1 MMMRNNG
8 HEGTDMY
15 TGSARSDNVKH
26 HLNIKN
32 TTTGACILKVLAQ
45 NNYQAKFHV
54 EKRRTSSD
62 WPFYRDC

>member
-32 TTTGACILKVLAQ
+32 TTTGACILKGFGPKQLPGKVPRRKTQ
-45 NNYQAKFHV
+45 NLK
-54 EKRRTSSD
+54 
-62 WPFYRDC
+62 